1 MIELKKSAFTIY
13 DASAGSGKTF
23 TLVKEYL
30 KIILSSKKEDTYK
43 NILAITFTNKAVGEM
58 KSRVLEALSEFS
70 NDNPDAKALEMM
82 HQIQEETQLSAKD
95 IHFKSKAIIRNII
108 HNYAA
113 FDISTIDKFT
123 HKVIRTFAHD
133 LNLPATFEVSLETDT
148 LLIEA
153 IDALIAQVGED
164 SMLTKLLVD
173 FTLEKTDDDK
183 SWDISRDIKEI
194 AKLLLN
200 ENSRQE
206 IEHFKEKSI
215 DEFISLKELL
225 TAKLKEIELF
235 SIDQAKTAFQLIQ
248 EQQLDEKSFNRGVV
262 FNYFRKFSAGE
273 RINNSK
279 ISDYLSEGNRYSK
292 TIPQDQK
299 NAVDAIAPKLLAC
312 FEAIDVTIK
321 NHLLYTSFL
330 KNINPLSLLN
340 RVSQELHKIQQDQN
354 ILSIAEFNSIIH
366 NEIQKQPAPF
376 IYERMGERYKHFFID
391 EFQDTSQ
398 MQWENL
404 IPLIDNA
411 LSSED
416 LQGERGSLMIVGDPK
431 QSIYRWRGGKAEQFI
446 ELSKSKNPFV
456 NPDKSIH
463 SLVTNW
469 RSYSEIIDFNNH
481 FFHYISSNF
490 QNPDYRDLYENHSHQ
505 NKNAKTGGYVNLSFI
520 PSKDTSNGDL
530 DKVELYLEAI
540 KTTID
545 KLLQKGFSYRDMVI
559 LTRKKDPAVKI
570 ATFLTEYGIPIV
582 SSETLLLQNSVEVKF
597 VVNVLRYIKNGLD
610 KESKANF
617 LHYVGTYLQ
626 ESVPVHDFIFQGMKY
641 DFDEELEQWLL
652 TFDLNISFRQLR
664 KKSLYEVVEDICN
677 KLIHSN
683 ETNAYLQDFLDRV
696 LEHDIKKR
704 SGISDF
710 LDYWDNN
717 ASRFSIPSP
726 EGNNAIR
733 IMTIHKAKGLEFP
746 VVIFPFAEE
755 SYSNA
760 PKDKLWIEPENDQIP
775 LDKILVD
782 NNSTVEELGESAK
795 LVYQQKKE
803 EELLDNV
810 NILYVALTRAEEQ
823 LYIISSMNLTSKG
836 EVVNNN
842 MSTFFLNYLIEN
854 GLFNSSQLNYQWG
867 NQERIS
873 IPRKKIQSVQ
883 AIEKVQNTL
892 HPSAIKIVHKESLMW
907 GTNQQK
913 AIEYGNVIH
922 EILSYVKTFDDVDLA
937 LIKAFEN
944 GLINTSQSNEVSEVL
959 HKICTHPELIDF
971 FATDVKILNEQ
982 TIIRKSDSLIKPDRI
997 VLNSKGEAML
1007 VDYKTGEPNSKHQKQ
1022 IETYE
1027 QALELM
1033 GYKVIKKALV
1043 YIGETLKIV
1052 TL

>member
-1 MIELKKSAFTIY
+1 LNKSAFSIY

-30 KIILSSKKEDTYK
+30 KIILTSTKEDAYK

-58 KSRVLEALSEFS
+58 KSRVLDALSEFS
-70 NDNPDAKALEMM
+70 KESPDAKAVEMM
-82 HQIQEETQLSAKD
+82 RQIQEESQLSEKA
-95 IHFKSKAIIRNII
+95 IHYKSKAIIRNII

-133 LNLPATFEVSLETDT
+133 LNLPATFEVSLETDN
-148 LLIEA
+148 LLVEA

-164 SMLTKLLVD
+164 AMLTKLLVD
-173 FTLEKTDDDK
+173 FTLEKADDDK
-183 SWDISRDIKEI
+183 SWDVSRDIKEI
-194 AKLLLN
+194 AKLLTN

-215 DEFISLKELL
+215 SEFVSLKESLISQV
-225 TAKLKEIELF
+225 KEIESF
-235 SIDQAKTAFQLIQ
+235 CVEQAGMAFQIIQ
-248 EQQLDEKSFNRGVV
+248 EQQLDETAFTRKVV
-262 FNYFRKFSAGE
+262 YNYFSSFSKGK
-273 RINNSK
+273 ITNNPK
-279 ISDYLSEGNRYSK
+279 IREYLTEGNRYSK
-292 TIPQDQK
+292 SIPQFQK
-299 NAVDAIAPKLLAC
+299 DAVDAIAPKLLFY
-312 FEAIDVTIK
+312 FEEIDAKIK

-340 RVSQELHKIQQDQN
+340 QVSQELHKIQEEQN
-354 ILSIAEFNSIIH
+354 ILSISEFNSIIH

-416 LQGERGSLMIVGDPK
+416 LQGERGTLMIVGDPK

-463 SLVTNW
+463 KLDTNW
-469 RSYSEIIDFNNH
+469 RSYSEIIDFNNN
-481 FFHYISSNF
+481 FFKFIATSF
-490 QNPDYRDLYENHSHQ
+490 QNPDYKDLYENHSFQ
-505 NKNAKTGGYVNLSFI
+505 KKNNKKGGFVNLSFI
-520 PSKDTSNGDL
+520 PAKEKTNTAFDKD
-530 DKVELYLEAI
+530 ELYLDAI
-540 KTTID
+540 KSTID
-545 KLLQKGFSYRDMVI
+545 RLLSKHFTYRDIVV
-559 LTRKKDPAVKI
+559 LTRKKDPAIKI
-570 ATFLTEYGIPIV
+570 ATFLTENGIPIV
-582 SSETLLLQNSVEVKF
+582 SSETLLLQNSAEVQL
-597 VVNVLRYIKNGLD
+597 VLHVLRYVKND
-610 KESKANF
+610 SDNESKANF
-617 LHYVGTYLQ
+617 LHYIGTHLQ
-626 ESVPVHDFIFQGMKY
+626 QSIPVHDFIFQGMKY
-641 DFDEELEQWLL
+641 QSDIELEKWLL
-652 TFDLNISFRQLR
+652 TFGLKMSFQLLR
-664 KKSLYEVVEDICN
+664 KKALFEVVEIIISSFIQP
-677 KLIHSN
+677 K

-710 LDYWDNN
+710 LEYWDNN

-760 PKDKLWIEPENDQIP
+760 PKDKLWIEPQNEQIP
-775 LDKILVD
+775 LNKILVD
-782 NNSTVEELGESAK
+782 NNKSVEELGESAL

-803 EELLDNV
+803 EELLDNI

-823 LYIISSMNLTSKG
+823 LYIISSMNVTSTG
-836 EVVNNN
+836 ELVSNN
-842 MSTFFLNYLIEN
+842 MSTFFLNYLRHK

-867 NQERIS
+867 KEERVSSAGKAVQS
-873 IPRKKIQSVQ
+873 IQPIGW
-883 AIEKVQNTL
+883 IQNTL
-892 HPSAIKIVHKESLMW
+892 PAAAIKIVHKESLMW
-907 GTNQQK
+907 GTHQQK

-922 EILSYVKTFDDVDLA
+922 EILSYVKTIDDIDLA
-937 LIKAFEN
+937 ITKSLES
-944 GLINTSQSNEVSEVL
+944 GLINSGQKNEVTDVL
-959 HKICTHPELIDF
+959 YQICTHPELIDF
-971 FATDVKILNEQ
+971 FQSDLKILNEQ

-997 VLNSKGEAML
+997 VITANGEAML
-1007 VDYKTGEPNSKHQKQ
+1007 VDYKTGEPNSKHRKQ
-1022 IETYE
+1022 LEIYE
-1027 QALELM
+1027 QALETM
-1033 GYKVIKKALV
+1033 GFSVIKKALV